1 MSNTRKYSSVVIDG
15 YERAA
20 SRAMLYPVGFKKEDF
35 KNLKVDNIRE
45 LKSILLKST
54 ILDKGNKNYLS
65 SKFKSFVGYKKNVL
79 KSHKLELH
87 QPGQWLRH
95 AICISMI

>member
-1 MSNTRKYSSVVIDG
+1 LYFFDNLKAMSNTRKYSSVVIDG

-20 SRAMLYPVGFKKEDF
+20 SRAMLYPVGFKK
-35 KNLKVDNIRE
+35 KI
-45 LKSILLKST
+45 
-54 ILDKGNKNYLS
+54 
-65 SKFKSFVGYKKNVL
+65 L